1 MLDVVLFV
9 NAARLWLW
17 FALTADATTQIHS
30 LSVVLLICRHD
41 LMAQHAD
48 VVVALGLE
56 LKTVI
61 DALLLF
67 LLEL

>member
-1 MLDVVLFV
+1 MLDVVLFIDT
-9 NAARLWLW
+9 ARLRLW
-17 FALTADATTQIHS
+17 FALAADATTQINS
-30 LSVVLLICRHD
+30 LSVVLLVCRHD

-48 VVVALGLE
+48 VVVSLRLE

-67 LLEL
+67 LLKL